1 VGEIYNYV
9 RSERKVFS
17 VFTFRYIVRFICV
30 YLLNSFKPTNP
41 TTLMLVNSDLQD
53 RWILRYVKLA
63 SANMFSNLMVP
74 LSGMVSVSFLGHL
87 QEFDHLAGVA
97 LATVVF
103 NYLYRTFNFLRLSVT
118 GTTAQATGRND
129 QQEVLLLG
137 LRNILI
143 ALGLGF
149 AILIL
154 QYPLRELGFIV
165 LNNAPKVKMAG
176 VDYFNMRI
184 WGIPAVLVNMVLL
197 GWLMGREQN
206 RKVVLIS
213 LFGNIVNI
221 VLSYQMIVRAG
232 LDSKGAG
239 LAQAL
244 SQYLMMVLGLIWV
257 KSEIQWQ
264 EIRAVAPQLWDKSAW
279 NDTIVLGRDLFV
291 RTLAIGFTFS
301 AFTNLFASVGTIAF
315 AENVLV
321 IEVMTLGVQILN
333 GLSYATETLTGSF
346 HSTNKQEQMIPML
359 SISVGVCLMF
369 AAGISL
375 TSILF
380 PQTVFGLLTNHTEIT
395 TQVDPYVPWLMSV
408 LCLYAFVVSIEAYF
422 FGLAERLILRNA
434 AFIATGLGFI
444 PTAVLAWKLQNVH
457 LLWLAM
463 SLFMVTRAVVQG
475 IQIPKTLKLATE
487 NLAPT
492 EKTQPQ

>member
-1 VGEIYNYV
+1 
-9 RSERKVFS
+9 
-17 VFTFRYIVRFICV
+17 
-30 YLLNSFKPTNP
+30 
-41 TTLMLVNSDLQD
+41 MLVNSDLQD

-63 SANMFSNLMVP
+63 IANMLSNLMVP

-129 QQEVLLLG
+129 RESVLLIG
-137 LRNILI
+137 LRNVLI
-143 ALGLGF
+143 ALGFGL
-149 AILIL
+149 AVLLL

-165 LNNAPKVKMAG
+165 LNNAPNVKAAG

-184 WGIPAVLVNMVLL
+184 WGMPAVLVNMVLL
-197 GWLMGREQN
+197 GWLMGREQSG
-206 RKVVLIS
+206 KVLALSV
-213 LFGNIVNI
+213 FGNLVNI
-221 VLSYQMIVRAG
+221 VLSYYIIVRAG

-244 SQYLMMVLGLIWV
+244 SQYLMMVLALIWV
-257 KSEIQWQ
+257 KSEIQWT
-264 EIRAVAPQLWDKSAW
+264 EIRALAPQLWDKSAW

-301 AFTNLFASVGTIAF
+301 AFTNLFASIGTIAF

-321 IEVMTLGVQILN
+321 IEVMTLGIQILN
-333 GLSYATETLTGSF
+333 GLSYATETLTGNF
-346 HSTNKQEQMIPML
+346 HGTNEKEKMIPML
-359 SISVGVCLMF
+359 SVSVSVCLIF
-369 AAGISL
+369 AVGIAL
-375 TSILF
+375 TCILF

-408 LCLYAFVVSIEAYF
+408 LGLYAFVVSIEAYF

-434 AFIATGLGFI
+434 AFIATGLVFI
-444 PTAVLAWKLQNVH
+444 PTAAFAWKLQNVH

-463 SLFMVTRAVVQG
+463 SLFMVTRAGVQG
-475 IQIPKTLKLATE
+475 IQIPKTLKLAAE
-487 NLAPT
+487 NLTAA
-492 EKTQPQ
+492 ENIQHH

>member
-1 VGEIYNYV
+1 
-9 RSERKVFS
+9 
-17 VFTFRYIVRFICV
+17 
-30 YLLNSFKPTNP
+30 
-41 TTLMLVNSDLQD
+41 MLVNSDLQD

-63 SANMFSNLMVP
+63 ITNMLSNLMAP
-74 LSGMVSVSFLGHL
+74 LSGMVSVAFLGHL

-103 NYLYRTFNFLRLSVT
+103 NYLYRTLIFLRPSVICS
-118 GTTAQATGRND
+118 TAQATGRND
-129 QQEVLLLG
+129 REAVLLLG
-137 LRNILI
+137 LRNVLI
-143 ALGLGF
+143 ALGLGL
-149 AILIL
+149 AVLIL

-165 LNNAPKVKMAG
+165 LNNAPKVKAAG

-197 GWLMGREQN
+197 AWLMGREQS
-206 RKVVLIS
+206 RKVLALSV
-213 LFGNIVNI
+213 FGNLVNI
-221 VLSYQMIVRAG
+221 VLSYQLIVQAA
-232 LDSKGAG
+232 LESKGAG

-264 EIRAVAPQLWDKSAW
+264 EIRAVAPQFWDKSAW
-279 NDTIVLGRDLFV
+279 NDTFVLGRDLLV
-291 RTLAIGFTFS
+291 RTLVIGFTFS
-301 AFTNLFASVGTIAF
+301 AFTNLFPSIGTIAF

-321 IEVMTLGVQILN
+321 IEVMTLGIQILN

-346 HSTNKQEQMIPML
+346 HGTNEQGRMVPML
-359 SISVGVCLMF
+359 TVSIGVCLMF
-369 AAGISL
+369 GVGIAL
-375 TSILF
+375 TCIFF

-395 TQVDPYVPWLMSV
+395 TQLDPYVPWLMSV
-408 LCLYAFVVSIEAYF
+408 LGLYAFVVSIEAYF
-422 FGLAERLILRNA
+422 FGLAEGLIVRNA

-444 PTAVLAWKLQNVH
+444 PTAALAWKLQSVH

-463 SLFMVTRAVVQG
+463 SLFMVTRAGVQG
-475 IQIPKTLKLATE
+475 IQIPKTLKLAAE
-487 NLAPT
+487 DVALP